1 MVKRICID
9 RYDRDVTGG
18 PYFFD
23 VTSTTSVNGLHG
35 GKCHVAI
42 LARSYRDP
50 MALKYNAKLRTILS
64 TFLFVFLF
72 PFSSTSPSI
81 FVVGRV
87 LLFPPTAV
95 SERLANSIIEGNIN
109 VAASI
114 LLDAVANKDGPSI
127 VRGLNTAIRRQGG
140 DFSVVQTLVR
150 AYGMGLDPDR
160 LERTVQGAAEG
171 DKEAE
176 EVIQRVSSVLEAT
189 TTEAPTVS
197 PQSPRVVQT
206 TPIRN
211 GSSNLGVN
219 QETRR
224 CRGQKEIE
232 CCNRVK
238 PNSPGCH
245 CETSPSSEPTNLILS
260 CRFEYANRAPLILR
274 DTRRTDHWLC
284 ACM

>member
-1 MVKRICID
+1 
-9 RYDRDVTGG
+9 
-18 PYFFD
+18 
-23 VTSTTSVNGLHG
+23 
-35 GKCHVAI
+35 
-42 LARSYRDP
+42 

-64 TFLFVFLF
+64 AFLFVFLC
-72 PFSSTSPSI
+72 PFSSTFPAV

-114 LLDAVANKDGPSI
+114 LLDAVSKEDGPSI

-150 AYGMGLDPDR
+150 AYGMGLDPTR
-160 LERTVQGAAEG
+160 LEKTVQGAAEG
-171 DKEAE
+171 DREAE
-176 EVIQRVSSVLEAT
+176 EVIQRVSSVLDAT
-189 TTEAPTVS
+189 TESPTVS

-206 TPIRN
+206 TPVRN
-211 GSSNLGVN
+211 SSSNLGTN

-245 CETSPSSEPTNLILS
+245 CETIPSSETTNLTLS